1 MGLEG
6 LDARG
11 HLPEGH
17 CSVEVGSQPVPPLA
31 HGRHDLGERVQEE
44 ASRSLYQGEIQQEG
58 KGPVDLRRQ
67 RG

>member
-17 CSVEVGSQPVPPLA
+17 GTVEVCSQPVPPLA

-44 ASRSLYQGEIQQEG
+44 ARRSLHQGKIQEG
-58 KGPVDLRRQ
+58 NDGPLDLR
-67 RG
+67 